1 MATFRP
7 LLLGPRGVR
16 LDKLL
21 DDVAVLAESLIVR
34 DKFLE
39 LHTIFELFRC
49 AGSLMTGGMRP
60 HVRGLADATDYL
72 SRAQLVPVT

>member
-34 DKFLE
+34 DKLFE
-39 LHTIFELFRC
+39 LHAIFELFRC